1 MLTPRPHWD
10 WCGSF
15 RVDAN
20 EFGARRAAL
29 AAGLADF
36 RLDAFF
42 VAFSANLRYLTGF
55 TGSNGALLVAPGKS
69 VFFTDPRYAIQASEE
84 VGSGKARGGK
94 CAIRVS
100 KGPLWRDIGDAVR
113 RGGFYKVGYEP
124 ARMSCDDLESLK
136 SALPARCSLHP
147 VSEWIESFRM
157 VKSPSEIALIRKS
170 VNLNSRAFEQATAR
184 IRAGMTEMD
193 LAAEL
198 EYRMRRLGAEKPAF
212 ETIVASGAR
221 TALAHAQPT
230 SARIENGSLIL
241 IDMGAMLEGYAS
253 DMTRMLFLGSPGTKV
268 RRAHAAVLEAQ
279 QAATAKV
286 RAGVTAESVDRAA
299 RQVLKR
305 HGMERLFIHSTG
317 HGLGFEIHEPPRIG
331 RRDRTPLK
339 AGMAI
344 TVEPGVYLEGWG
356 GIRIED
362 TVVVTETGCETL
374 TPTPKNLRS
383 I

>member
-1 MLTPRPHWD
+1 
-10 WCGSF
+10 
-15 RVDAN
+15 VDAN

-29 AAGLADF
+29 AAGLAHF
-36 RLDAFF
+36 KLDAFF

-55 TGSNGALLVAPGKS
+55 TGSNGALLVALEKS

-84 VGSGKARGGK
+84 LARGRAPRGGK

-100 KGPLWRDIGDAVR
+100 KGPLWPEIGEAVR
-113 RGGFYKVGYEP
+113 RGGYFRIGYEP
-124 ARMSCDDLESLK
+124 ARMTCDELESLK
-136 SALPARCSLHP
+136 SVLPARSSLHP
-147 VSEWIESFRM
+147 VSDWIESLRM

-170 VNLNSRAFEQATAR
+170 VDLNSRAFAQATAR
-184 IRAGMTEMD
+184 IRAGLTEMD

-198 EYRMRRLGAEKPAF
+198 EYRMWRLGAEKPAF

-221 TALAHAQPT
+221 TALAQAQPT
-230 SARIENGSLIL
+230 SARIESGRLIL

-253 DMTRMLFLGSPGTKV
+253 DMTRMLFLGAPGTKV
-268 RRAHAAVLEAQ
+268 RQTYAAVLEAQ
-279 QAATAKV
+279 QAAAAKV

-305 HGMERLFIHSTG
+305 HGLEGLFIHSTG
-317 HGLGFEIHEPPRIG
+317 HGLGLEIHESPRIG
-331 RRDRTPLK
+331 KRDKTPLK

-344 TVEPGVYLEGWG
+344 TIEPGVYLEGWG

-374 TPTPKNLRS
+374 TPTPKDLTS